1 MQLAKAAAL
10 EIDSGAE
17 RRSGKQLI
25 SDPAFFLQMPI
36 DPTLLKSSSD
46 RNAQNARF
54 YAENFSFLVI

>member
-25 SDPAFFLQMPI
+25 SDPAFFLQMPVE
-36 DPTLLKSSSD
+36 PTLLKSND
-46 RNAQNARF
+46 RKAQNARF
-54 YAENFSFLVI
+54 YTENSSFLVI